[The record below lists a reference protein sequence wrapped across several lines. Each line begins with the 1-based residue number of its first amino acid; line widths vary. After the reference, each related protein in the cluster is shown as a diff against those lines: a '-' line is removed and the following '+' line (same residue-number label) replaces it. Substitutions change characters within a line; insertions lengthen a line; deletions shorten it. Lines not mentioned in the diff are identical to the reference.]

1 MNKRKFAIWLKKVV
15 SSQLFAVIVSVTIVL
30 IIVQINLVNNDVS
43 DLIKLNTVLSV
54 GIVSI
59 VTWIIQLADQL
70 IEKRIE
76 EKLKLNDNIAELI
89 KLYKKEDHYE
99 INNNK
104 SPVVVSIP
112 KDSKITIE
120 LSSNKYIIDQRIV
133 ANMNV
138 IMNAHKN
145 SKFKNKNMF
154 RLNELV
160 ELKKDKEY
168 QLIISE
174 SNQYNTLLTN
184 RAMDAAVVKNVTI
197 RDLFEYGPRL
207 TSFEESKLANGIGLN
222 IVVKSSDGYFILI
235 RRNDKNPTGKNISGV
250 TSSML
255 YDLYLDCE
263 RQKQIEEGNFYEKV
277 LKQSIY
283 RGLRNSLFM
292 FKGEK
297 YNEDVINLNDA
308 HLLGMI
314 RNLIEGGKP
323 ELIYLY
329 ELKHTI
335 DEVINIFNEKGKT
348 NTGSKKL
355 IYFNKESLDDIEPN
369 KIKINKK
376 TYEVSVVTSYAINE
390 AIKN

>member
-1 MNKRKFAIWLKKVV
+1 
-15 SSQLFAVIVSVTIVL
+15 
-30 IIVQINLVNNDVS
+30 
-43 DLIKLNTVLSV
+43 
-54 GIVSI
+54 
-59 VTWIIQLADQL
+59 
-70 IEKRIE
+70 
-76 EKLKLNDNIAELI
+76 
-89 KLYKKEDHYE
+89 
-99 INNNK
+99 
-104 SPVVVSIP
+104 
-112 KDSKITIE
+112 
-120 LSSNKYIIDQRIV
+120 
-133 ANMNV
+133 
-138 IMNAHKN
+138 
-145 SKFKNKNMF
+145 MF

-329 ELKHTI
+329 E
-335 DEVINIFNEKGKT
+335 
-348 NTGSKKL
+348 
-355 IYFNKESLDDIEPN
+355 
-369 KIKINKK
+369 
-376 TYEVSVVTSYAINE
+376 
-390 AIKN
+390 